1 MAAEHGGELEKTMYK
16 LKMKRERLLRKMK
29 EDDERLNTVNAQ
41 IESRTERLQKVTNR
55 KNNRMIAKKEYEK
68 TIMETESAYKKILD
82 SSMAILD
89 LLKTQANAGN
99 ANDELERELEEEH
112 EAEEKAKTEG
122 DAGAA
127 EGNFAEEMAHLSQDE
142 SDEEEEEAP
151 LEEANS
157 VEDEEVEE
165 DEEEWEEE
173 EEDEEEWEEEEV
185 EEEE

>member
-16 LKMKRERLLRKMK
+16 LKMKRERLQRKMK
-29 EDDERLNTVNAQ
+29 EDEERLHTVNAQ

-55 KNNRMIAKKEYEK
+55 KNNRTLAKKEYEK

-82 SSMAILD
+82 SSMAILG
-89 LLKTQANAGN
+89 LLKTQANSGG
-99 ANDELERELEEEH
+99 NDELERELEEEH
-112 EAEEKAKTEG
+112 EAEENAKAEE
-122 DAGAA
+122 ANAA
-127 EGNFAEEMAHLSQDE
+127 NLVVEEMAHLSQDE

-157 VEDEEVEE
+157 VEDEEAEE

-185 EEEE
+185 VEEEE